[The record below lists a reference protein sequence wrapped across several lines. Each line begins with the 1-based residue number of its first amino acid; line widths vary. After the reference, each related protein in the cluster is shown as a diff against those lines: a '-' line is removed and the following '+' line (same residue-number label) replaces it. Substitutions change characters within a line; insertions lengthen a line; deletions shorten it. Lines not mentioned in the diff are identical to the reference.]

1 MENDFK
7 LFLALSFIV
16 HAGIFGAFGLKPKR
30 AVYIVMPI
38 DLLMNTPQPQ
48 GEAAAAAPQAQP
60 EIKKLKEK
68 DLVIPKKPKP
78 KAPAPKKET
87 AKPQED
93 SKPAPQAASPEKAA
107 APGFSGAIS
116 LDAAKFPYAYY
127 TNLIV
132 RKINRHWQW
141 SNEFGKLRTV
151 IFFKIGKD
159 GVISDEKIKE
169 DSGDRLF
176 DEQAMRAVKLASP
189 FPPLPEG
196 YPDND
201 LGVYFEFTFRE

>member
-16 HAGIFGAFGLKPKR
+16 HAGIFGAFGLQSKR

-38 DLLMNTPQPQ
+38 DLLLNNPQPQ
-48 GEAAAAAPQAQP
+48 GQTAAAAPQAQP
-60 EIKKLKEK
+60 EIKKAKEK
-68 DLVIPKKPKP
+68 ALVIPKKPKAE
-78 KAPAPKKET
+78 APAPKKE
-87 AKPQED
+87 ASKPQEE
-93 SKPAPQAASPEKAA
+93 SKPAPEPAAPAKAA
-107 APGFSGAIS
+107 AQGFSGAIS
-116 LDAAKFPYAYY
+116 VDTAKFPYAYY

-151 IFFKIGKD
+151 IFFKIEKD
-159 GVISDEKIKE
+159 GSLSGETIKE

-176 DEQAMRAVKLASP
+176 DEQAMRAVKLAGP

-196 YPDND
+196 YPDSD